1 MKRDDRGRFKTG
13 NNGGPG
19 RPPGSRNSFGEE
31 FLSAVQEDFRKHGKA
46 ILAKVRTNSP
56 ASYLRVVASLIP
68 RDISVH
74 VPDDFS
80 YLTDAELVAQ
90 MLQSLR
96 NLASDLAP
104 TCPGSARLVGQFVNG
119 RNEH

>member
-46 ILAKVRTNSP
+46 VLAKVRTNSP
-56 ASYLRVVASLIP
+56 ASYLRVVASLVP

-80 YLTDAELVAQ
+80 CLTDAELVAQ

-96 NLASDLAP
+96 NLASDLDPVQIGA
-104 TCPGSARLVGQFVNG
+104 ARLVGQFVNG